1 MRQRCYCCLKEDGR
15 TYKCHLH
22 SLLNARHCATLW
34 GDAEEQKQG
43 LACSPK
49 SFRFPILCSQ
59 NPSSQTSKLI
69 ITFWLAW
76 EQGSC
81 NYSRE
86 FSQPGVGDE
95 SAENGRQVAESHEGV
110 VDGGGQVVV
119 PLKEPCEVQDQECFP
134 QQTGQGRESTVRSG
148 RGNWRSA
155 RKGVGV
161 ENSYLSCHSRKT
173 SRRTH

>member
-1 MRQRCYCCLKEDGR
+1 MSQRCYCCLKEDRG

-22 SLLNARHCATLW
+22 SLLNARHCATLGG
-34 GDAEEQKQG
+34 GDADEQKQG

-49 SFRFPILCSQ
+49 SFRFPILCPE
-59 NPSSQTSKLI
+59 NPSFQTSKLI
-69 ITFWLAW
+69 ITFWLAC

-119 PLKEPCEVQDQECFP
+119 PSEEPREVQDQECFP
-134 QQTGQGRESTVRSG
+134 WQTGQGRESTVRSG
-148 RGNWRSA
+148 
-155 RKGVGV
+155 
-161 ENSYLSCHSRKT
+161 HSN
-173 SRRTH
+173 

>member
-1 MRQRCYCCLKEDGR
+1 MR
-15 TYKCHLH
+15 

-34 GDAEEQKQG
+34 GYAEEQKQG

-49 SFRFPILCSQ
+49 SFRFLILCSPS
-59 NPSSQTSKLI
+59 PSSQTTKLI

-86 FSQPGVGDE
+86 FSQPGVGNE
-95 SAENGRQVAESHEGV
+95 STENGRQVAEGHKGM

-119 PLKEPCEVQDQECFP
+119 PFKEPCEVQNEECFP
-134 QQTGQGRESTVRSG
+134 QQTGQGRE
-148 RGNWRSA
+148 
-155 RKGVGV
+155 K
-161 ENSYLSCHSRKT
+161 HS
-173 SRRTH
+173 